1 MLLKK
6 DQKNSA
12 RINEIAGIYVPKER
26 RVEQKK
32 GFCSAHFQLGDMSK
46 RKQNQ

>member
-6 DQKNSA
+6 DQKKDA
-12 RINEIAGIYVPKER
+12 RINEISGIYVPKER

-32 GFCSAHFQLGDMSK
+32 GFISAHFQLGDRTK
-46 RKQNQ
+46 RK

>member
-6 DQKNSA
+6 DQKKGSA
-12 RINEIAGIYVPKER
+12 RINEISGIYVPKER

-46 RKQNQ
+46 RK